1 MKTKARWKRVGE
13 SGRYKHLTQADD
25 APHLSVDQEQE
36 ELALFLAKNIEQGS
50 FLEDLI
56 EETTYNIAKNSR
68 KENTR

>member
-1 MKTKARWKRVGE
+1 
-13 SGRYKHLTQADD
+13 
-25 APHLSVDQEQE
+25 LSVDQEQE